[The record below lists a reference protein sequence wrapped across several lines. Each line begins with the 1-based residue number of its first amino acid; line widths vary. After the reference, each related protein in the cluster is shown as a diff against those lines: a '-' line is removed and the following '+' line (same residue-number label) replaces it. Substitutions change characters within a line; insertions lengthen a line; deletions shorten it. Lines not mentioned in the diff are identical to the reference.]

1 MEVVPN
7 TNASKMNFKTLL
19 IENIKYRTL
28 LTEKYKNRKPYQKK
42 NIKELHAFIPGTIVK
57 FSVKPKAKVKLGD
70 HLLVLEAMKMKNDIL
85 SPITGTIKKIHVQMG
100 ERVKKDQ
107 LLLEFE

>member
-1 MEVVPN
+1 MKK
-7 TNASKMNFKTLL
+7 TNFKTVT

-28 LTEKYKNRKPYQKK
+28 LTDKYKKRKPFQRK
-42 NIKELHAFIPGTIVK
+42 NIKELNAFIPGTIVK
-57 FSVKPKAKVKLGD
+57 LSVKEKTKVKTGE
-70 HLLVLEAMKMKNDIL
+70 HLLVLEAMKMKNEIL
-85 SPITGTIKKIHVQMG
+85 SPINGTIKKVHIQVG